1 MQMKIKSLLSLFTV
15 ILLAGSAFANKDGF
29 SIKIKVSGY
38 TSGTVQLA
46 NYYGDKQYLKDS
58 AVVDNQ
64 GRFKFENK
72 DGSLERGIYMVV
84 MPDKRYF
91 EFLIDSIQNFTMETD
106 SSDYI
111 GKMKIKGSPE
121 NILFYEYLNFI
132 TPRGKNAE
140 ALRAQQNEPETDA
153 KTKAKIKEE
162 LAQLDKEVND
172 FKKNIQE
179 KQPNSFVAKMFRS
192 MTEPEIPE
200 PPVLENGAKD
210 SLFVFRYYKEHYWD
224 NIDFS
229 DDWIVRSPL
238 YASRLKRYVENLT
251 VQIPDSINK
260 TADYLLEKAE
270 VSPDIFKYTLWF
282 ITNTYERSNIMGMDA
297 VFVHMVENYY
307 MTGKAFWVDPTQLEK
322 IAERAMTL
330 KPILIGKTAPN
341 ILMRDLKNAI
351 VPLHS
356 VKAKYTILY
365 FWDPD
370 CGHCK
375 KVTPLVRDIYKQYK
389 DKGVQAYAVCMDVES
404 DKMKKFIEDKELNW
418 INVYDPYHQTNFRK
432 HYDINSTPVLYLLNE
447 KKEIIAKRI
456 DAEQLREIL
465 QRQLD

>member
-1 MQMKIKSLLSLFTV
+1 MKMKDLLTFAALILF
-15 ILLAGSAFANKDGF
+15 AGSAFSNKDSY
-29 SIKIKVSGY
+29 SIKIRVSGY

-58 AVVDNQ
+58 AIVDNQ

-72 DGSLERGIYMVV
+72 DLKLDRGIYLVV
-84 MPDKRYF
+84 LPDKRYF
-91 EFLIDSIQNFTMETD
+91 EFLIDSVQSFSMETD
-106 SSDYI
+106 SADYI
-111 GKMKIKGSPE
+111 GKMKIKGSHE
-121 NILFYEYLNFI
+121 NSIFYDYLNFI
-132 TPRGKNAE
+132 TPRGKKAE
-140 ALRAQQNEPETDA
+140 TLRSQLNDAETDD

-162 LAQLDKEVND
+162 LAFLDKEVVEY
-172 FKKNIQE
+172 KKNLME
-179 KQPNSFVAKMFRS
+179 KQATSFVAKMFKS
-192 MTEPEIPE
+192 LSEPQIPE
-200 PPVLENGAKD
+200 LPSLENGAKD
-210 SLFVFRYYKEHYWD
+210 SLFAFKYYREHYWD

-229 DDWIVRSPL
+229 DDWVVRSPI
-238 YASRLKRYVENLT
+238 YANRLKRYIENMT

-260 TADYLLEKAE
+260 TADYILEKAE
-270 VSPDIFKYTLWF
+270 VSPDIFKYTLWY

-307 MTGKAFWVDPTQLEK
+307 MTGKAFWVDATQLEK

-330 KPILIGKTAPN
+330 KPILIGKIAPN
-341 ILMRDLKNAI
+341 LLMRDLKNTI
-351 VPLHS
+351 VPMHGI
-356 VKAKYTILY
+356 KAKYTILY

-375 KVTPLVRDIYKQYK
+375 KVTPLVRDIYRQYK
-389 DKGVQAYAVCMDVES
+389 SKGVNAYAVCMEVDS
-404 DKMKKFIEDKELNW
+404 DKMKKFIEEKELDW

-456 DAEQLREIL
+456 DAEQLKEIL